1 MRRGGMPFFFHN
13 KSLAFYARG
22 NYNRDVME
30 LTIVAAIPPEIEIPA
45 REEFKD
51 ARKVQG
57 GTVSVCRNAVLI
69 ESSGRFKRFSDAKE
83 YIRIEAGEGHFKWK
97 RGELPF
103 SAGDLFFADALEEYD
118 FYGTGIFLI
127 VKAQS

>member
-1 MRRGGMPFFFHN
+1 MR
-13 KSLAFYARG
+13 
-22 NYNRDVME
+22 
-30 LTIVAAIPPEIEIPA
+30 AAIIIEMLWNLLSS
-45 REEFKD
+45 RRCR
-51 ARKVQG
+51 RKLRSLRVKNSK
-57 GTVSVCRNAVLI
+57 TTAISVCRNAVLI